1 MLPLGG
7 QRSGGSRKRGGT
19 PMSQPARLPTGGEID
34 RARPREFRFDGRPLT
49 GFAGDTVA
57 SALIAN
63 GVHLTGRSFKLH
75 RPRGIV
81 GAGYEDS
88 GALVHRVR
96 PQPATNLLATVLPLE
111 SGMELTS
118 VNAWPS
124 AAFDVGAMTQWFSA
138 LLPAGFYYKTFMRP
152 GWHWFEPAVRKLA
165 GLGRVPER
173 DSWQPVT
180 ESRYGH
186 CDVLIAGGGPAGL
199 TAALIAGRAGV
210 RVILVDDGL
219 TFGGRLVGDG
229 ALRDEQP
236 AAHWVAGV
244 VAELLATSNVRVL
257 QRSTVWGYHEHNYL
271 TVVERA
277 PRDAPDLDFRNW
289 KIRAKQVIIAA
300 GAFERPI
307 PFADND
313 RPGIMLASAV
323 RTYLNRF
330 AVLPGRT
337 AVVFTN
343 TDSGHA
349 AAHDLA
355 AAGASVTLV
364 DARADPG
371 QGLLDA
377 ASARGIVCHVG
388 AQVRKARG
396 ARHVSAVDIVD
407 RHGQSMRHAC
417 DLVATS
423 GGWNPAIHLATHNRE
438 SRISWSETL
447 GSFVAEPTH
456 GSFRLA
462 GAANGHL
469 GAMECLQEGARAG
482 RAAIEALG
490 RSAPLIDLPAMRD
503 EPTGVGR
510 PVWAVPPRSKREKVF
525 IDFSGDVTTADLG
538 LAVREGFDS
547 IELVK
552 RYTTAGMGVDQGK
565 TGNVN
570 VIGVVGGLT
579 NAAPA
584 AIGTTTFRPPFV
596 PVEFGAIA
604 GARSGARLYPWR
616 HTPLTEWHLANGA
629 VMVEAG
635 LRWQRPG
642 YYPRAG
648 EGWLDAATRE
658 ARTVRE
664 SVGVYDGTPLGK
676 FQLKGPG
683 VPALLDL
690 LYVNDFAA
698 LKPGRGK
705 YGVMLTDDGLILD
718 DGVTFRLDAAR
729 WLLHSSTGA
738 ADRVH
743 QHIAMILNVHRQ
755 DLDVSVIPVTSG
767 WANATICGPRAR
779 DLLRVLEPDFEV
791 DGGVFPF
798 MAVREGRVGGLP
810 ARVFRV
816 SWTGELSYE
825 INTPPRHASAMWGK
839 IMAAGA
845 RFGIAPVGSEASHIL
860 RVEAGYIST
869 GHEVDGTSD
878 VHDLGLGAM
887 VSKTKADFI
896 GKRSMELRR
905 RLDPVR
911 PELVGLLPV
920 DPACIVP
927 EGAPIT
933 PRGAPADQEGFV
945 SACVTSVARN
955 RSVALGL
962 LRNGRARVGETVQAR
977 VHGRIIPL
985 EVVAP
990 VFHDADRSRVKA

>member
-1 MLPLGG
+1 
-7 QRSGGSRKRGGT
+7 
-19 PMSQPARLPTGGEID
+19 MSPTARLAAGGEID
-34 RARPREFRFDGRPLT
+34 RARPLEFRFDGRQLI

-111 SGMELTS
+111 AGMELTS

-124 AAFDVGAMTQWFSA
+124 AAFDVGAMMQFLSA
-138 LLPAGFYYKTFMRP
+138 LLPACFYYKTFMRP
-152 GWHWFEPAVRKLA
+152 GWNWFEPAVRGLA
-165 GLGRVPER
+165 GLGRLPDR
-173 DSWQPVT
+173 DAWQPVT

-186 CDVLIAGGGPAGL
+186 CDALVAGGGPAGL
-199 TAALIAGRAGV
+199 AAALVAARAGA
-210 RVILVDDGL
+210 RVILVDDGP
-219 TFGGRLVGDG
+219 FGGRLAGDG
-229 ALRDEQP
+229 TVLDERP
-236 AAHWVAGV
+236 AARWVTGV
-244 VAELLATSNVRVL
+244 VAELLATANVRML
-257 QRSTVWGYHEHNYL
+257 PRSTVWGYHEHNYL

-289 KIRAKQVIIAA
+289 KIRARQVIIAA
-300 GAFERPI
+300 GAIERPI
-307 PFADND
+307 AFADND

-323 RTYLNRF
+323 RTYVNHF
-330 AVLPGRT
+330 AVLPGRK
-337 AVVFTN
+337 AIVFTN

-355 AAGASVTLV
+355 AAGASVTIV
-364 DARADPG
+364 DARTEPG

-377 ASARGIVCHVG
+377 ADARGIACH
-388 AQVRKARG
+388 AG
-396 ARHVSAVDIVD
+396 ARVCKAYGSRRVSAVDVVG
-407 RHGQSMRHAC
+407 RSGEMMRLAC

-438 SRISWSETL
+438 ARVSWSEAL
-447 GSFVAEPTH
+447 GGFLAEPVN

-469 GAMECLQEGARAG
+469 GTAECLEEGARAG
-482 RAAIEALG
+482 RAAVEAVG
-490 RSAPLIDLPAMRD
+490 RIAPTINLPATRS
-503 EPTGVGR
+503 EPTGIGP
-510 PVWAVPPRSKREKVF
+510 PVWAVAPRGKREKVF
-525 IDFSGDVTTADLG
+525 IDLSGDVTTADLG

-570 VIGVVGGLT
+570 VIGIVGGLM

-616 HTPLTEWHLANGA
+616 HTPLTEWHLAHGA
-629 VMVEAG
+629 AMAEAG
-635 LRWQRPG
+635 LRWQRPR
-642 YYPRAG
+642 YYPQAG

-658 ARTVRE
+658 ARTVRT

-743 QHIAMILNVHRQ
+743 QHLETILNVHRP
-755 DLDVSVIPVTSG
+755 DLDVSIIPVTSAF
-767 WANATICGPRAR
+767 ANATICGPRAR
-779 DLLRVLEPDFEV
+779 DVLRALDPDFDV
-791 DGGVFPF
+791 DGGPFPF
-798 MAVREGRVGGLP
+798 MTVREGRIGGVP

-825 INTPPRHASAMWGK
+825 INTAPRHAVAVWDR

-845 RFGIAPVGSEASHIL
+845 RFGIAPIGSEANHIL

-878 VHDLGLGAM
+878 VHDLGLGGM
-887 VSKTKADFI
+887 VSKTKTDFI

-920 DPACIVP
+920 DPACPVP

-933 PRGAPADQEGFV
+933 PRGAAADQEGFV
-945 SACVTSVARN
+945 SACVTSVALN
-955 RSVALGL
+955 RSIALGL
-962 LRNGRARVGETVQAR
+962 LRSGRARIGETVHAR
-977 VHGRIIPL
+977 VYGKIIPMQ
-985 EVVAP
+985 VVAP

>member
-1 MLPLGG
+1 
-7 QRSGGSRKRGGT
+7 
-19 PMSQPARLPTGGEID
+19 MSVDQPARLATGGEID
-34 RARPREFRFDGRPLT
+34 RSRPREFRFDGRRLT

-88 GALVHRVR
+88 GALVHRAR

-111 SGMELTS
+111 AGMELTS

-124 AAFDVGAMTQWFSA
+124 AAVDAGALTQWFA
-138 LLPAGFYYKTFMRP
+138 PLLPAGFYYKTFMRP
-152 GWHWFEPAVRKLA
+152 SWHWFEPAVRRLA
-165 GLGRVPER
+165 GLGRVPGQ
-173 DSWQPVT
+173 DAWQPVT

-199 TAALIAGRAGV
+199 TAAWVAGAAGA

-229 ALRDEQP
+229 ALADDRP
-236 AAHWVAGV
+236 AALWVAGLV
-244 VAELLATSNVRVL
+244 GELRAMTNVRVL
-257 QRSTVWGYHEHNYL
+257 QRSTVWGYHDHGYL
-271 TVVERA
+271 TAVERA
-277 PRDAPDLDFRNW
+277 PQDAPDLDFRNW
-289 KIRAKQVIIAA
+289 KIRARQVIIAC
-300 GAFERPI
+300 GAIERPI

-323 RTYLNRF
+323 RTYVNRF
-330 AVLPGRT
+330 AVLPGRR

-349 AAHDLA
+349 TAHDLA
-355 AAGASVTLV
+355 AAGAAVTIV
-364 DARADPG
+364 DARTDPG
-371 QGLLDA
+371 LRLLDA
-377 ASARGIVCHVG
+377 ASARGIACHVG
-388 AQVRKARG
+388 ARVRKAFG
-396 ARHVSAVDIVD
+396 ARRVSAVDVD
-407 RHGQSMRHAC
+407 DREGRSLRLPC
-417 DLVATS
+417 NLVATS

-438 SRISWSETL
+438 ARVSWSETL
-447 GSFVAEPTH
+447 GSIVAEPT
-456 GSFRLA
+456 GGAFRLA
-462 GAANGHL
+462 GAANGRL
-469 GAMECLQEGARAG
+469 GSLECLRDGASAG
-482 RAAIEALG
+482 RAAIEAIG
-490 RSAPLIDLPAMRD
+490 RSAPHVELPAMRD
-503 EPTGVGR
+503 EPTGIG
-510 PVWAVPPRSKREKVF
+510 PPLWAVPPRSKRDKVF
-525 IDFSGDVTTADLG
+525 IDLAGDVTAADLG

-552 RYTTAGMGVDQGK
+552 RYTTTGMGVDQGK

-570 VIGVVGGLT
+570 VIGIVGSLVH
-579 NAAPA
+579 AAPA

-604 GARSGARLYPWR
+604 GARSGARLHPWR
-616 HTPLTEWHLANGA
+616 HTPLTEWHIANGA
-629 VMVEAG
+629 VMHEAG

-648 EGWLDAATRE
+648 ESWLDAATRE

-664 SVGVYDGTPLGK
+664 AVGVYDGTPLGK

-690 LYVNDFAA
+690 VYINDFAA
-698 LKPGRGK
+698 LNPGRGK
-705 YGVMLTDDGLILD
+705 YGVMLTEDGLILD

-738 ADRVH
+738 ADRVL
-743 QHIAMILNVHRQ
+743 QHLEMIVNVQRQ
-755 DLDVSVIPVTSG
+755 DLAVSILPVTSA
-767 WANATICGPRAR
+767 WANATVCGPRAR
-779 DLLRVLEPDFEV
+779 DLLRALEPEFDVANEA
-791 DGGVFPF
+791 FPF
-798 MAVREGRVGGLP
+798 MAVREGRIGGLP

-825 INTPPRHASAMWGK
+825 INTAPRHAVAMWDR

-845 RFGIAPVGSEASHIL
+845 RFGIAPVGSEANHIL

-887 VSKTKADFI
+887 VSKTKTDFI

-911 PELVGLLPV
+911 PELVGLLPL

-927 EGAPIT
+927 DGAPLT
-933 PRGAPADQEGFV
+933 PRGERADQEGFV
-945 SACVTSVARN
+945 SACVNSVARK
-955 RSVALGL
+955 RSIALGL
-962 LRNGRARVGETVQAR
+962 LRNGRARFGETVHAR
-977 VHGRIIPL
+977 VRDRIIPL

>member
-1 MLPLGG
+1 
-7 QRSGGSRKRGGT
+7 
-19 PMSQPARLPTGGEID
+19 MSQPARLTKGGQID
-34 RARPREFRFDGRPLT
+34 RARPGEFRFDGMQLT

-57 SALIAN
+57 SALLAN
-63 GVHLTGRSFKLH
+63 GVHLMGRSFKLH

-81 GAGYEDS
+81 GAGYEDPV
-88 GALVHRVR
+88 ALVHRVR
-96 PQPATNLLATVLPLE
+96 PQATTNLLATVLPLE

-124 AAFDVGAMTQWFSA
+124 AAFDVGAMTQWFSP

-165 GLGRVPER
+165 GLGRVPDH

-199 TAALIAGRAGV
+199 TAALVAGRAGA

-219 TFGGRLVGDG
+219 TFGGRLICDG
-229 ALRDEQP
+229 ALVDELP
-236 AAHWVAGV
+236 AVNWVSGV
-244 VAELLATSNVRVL
+244 VAELVATANVRVL
-257 QRSTVWGYHEHNYL
+257 QRSTVWAYHEHNYL
-271 TVVERA
+271 TVVERV

-289 KIRAKQVIIAA
+289 KIRAQQVIIAA
-300 GAFERPI
+300 GAIERAI

-323 RTYLNRF
+323 RTYLHRF

-355 AAGASVTLV
+355 VAGASVTIV

-371 QGLLDA
+371 QGVLDA
-377 ASARGIVCHVG
+377 ASACGIVCHAATRVC
-388 AQVRKARG
+388 KAYG
-396 ARHVSAVDIVD
+396 ARRVSAVDIID
-407 RHGQSMRHAC
+407 RHGRPMRIAC

-438 SRISWSETL
+438 ARVSWSEAL
-447 GSFVAEPTH
+447 GTFLAEPTI
-456 GSFRLA
+456 GRFRLA
-462 GAANGHL
+462 GAADGHL
-469 GAMECLQEGARAG
+469 GAMQCLQEGARAG
-482 RAAIEALG
+482 RAAVEAIG
-490 RSAPLIDLPAMRD
+490 RIAPKIDLPAMRN
-503 EPTGVGR
+503 EPTGIG
-510 PVWAVPPRSKREKVF
+510 PPIWAVPPRTKREKVF
-525 IDFSGDVTTADLG
+525 VDFSGDVTTADLG

-570 VIGVVGGLT
+570 VIGIVGGLM

-616 HTPLTEWHLANGA
+616 HTPLAEWHLDHGA

-658 ARTVRE
+658 ARAVRE
-664 SVGVYDGTPLGK
+664 AVGIYDGTPLGK

-683 VPALLDL
+683 VPGLLDL
-690 LYVNDFAA
+690 LYINDFQS
-698 LKPGRGK
+698 LKSGRGK
-705 YGVMLTDDGLILD
+705 YGVMLTEDGLILD

-743 QHIAMILNVHRQ
+743 QHIEMILNVHRQ
-755 DLDVSVIPVTSG
+755 DLDVSIIPVTSA
-767 WANATICGPRAR
+767 WANATVCGPRAR
-779 DLLRVLEPDFEV
+779 DVLRALEPDFEV
-791 DGGVFPF
+791 AGEAFPF
-798 MAVREGRVGGLP
+798 MAVREGRIGGLP
-810 ARVFRV
+810 VRVFRV

-825 INTPPRHASAMWGK
+825 INTAPRHAAAMWEK
-839 IMAAGA
+839 IIATGA
-845 RFGIAPVGSEASHIL
+845 RFGIAPVGSEANHIL

-887 VSKTKADFI
+887 VSRTKTDFV

-905 RLDPVR
+905 RFDPVR

-920 DPACIVP
+920 DPTCIVP

-933 PRGAPADQEGFV
+933 PRGELANQEGFV
-945 SACVTSVARN
+945 SACVASVARN

-962 LRNGRARVGETVQAR
+962 LRNGRARFGETVHAR
-977 VHGRIIPL
+977 VHGTIIPM

>member
-1 MLPLGG
+1 
-7 QRSGGSRKRGGT
+7 
-19 PMSQPARLPTGGEID
+19 MSHAARLATGGEID
-34 RARPREFRFDGRPLT
+34 RARLRDFSFDGRPLT
-49 GFAGDTVA
+49 GFAGDTIA

-88 GALVHRVR
+88 GALVHRAR
-96 PQPATNLLATVLPLE
+96 PQATTNLLATVQPLE

-165 GLGRVPER
+165 GLGRVPDR

-199 TAALIAGRAGV
+199 TAALVAGRTGA

-229 ALRDEQP
+229 ALLDEQP
-236 AAHWVAGV
+236 AARWVAGV
-244 VAELLATSNVRVL
+244 VAELLTTSNVRVL

-289 KIRAKQVIIAA
+289 KIRARQVIIAA
-300 GAFERPI
+300 GAIERPI

-337 AVVFTN
+337 AIVFTN

-349 AAHDLA
+349 AAYDLA
-355 AAGASVTLV
+355 TAGASVTIV
-364 DARADPG
+364 DARAEPG
-371 QGLLDA
+371 QDLVDA
-377 ASARGIVCHVG
+377 ASARGIVCH
-388 AQVRKARG
+388 AAARVRKACG
-396 ARHVSAVDIVD
+396 ARRVSAVDIVD
-407 RHGQSMRHAC
+407 RDGQPMRLAC

-438 SRISWSETL
+438 ARVSWSEVL
-447 GSFVAEPTH
+447 GSFVAEPTN

-469 GAMECLQEGARAG
+469 GAMQCLQEGERAG
-482 RAAIEALG
+482 RAAVEAIG
-490 RSAPLIDLPAMRD
+490 RSASKIELPAMRD
-503 EPTGVGR
+503 EPTGIG
-510 PVWAVPPRSKREKVF
+510 PPLWAVPPRSKREKVF

-570 VIGVVGGLT
+570 VIGIVGGLT
-579 NAAPA
+579 NTAPA
-584 AIGTTTFRPPFV
+584 AVGTTTFRPPFV

-616 HTPLTEWHLANGA
+616 HTPLTEWHLASGA

-676 FQLKGPG
+676 FQLKGLG

-743 QHIAMILNVHRQ
+743 QHIEVILNVHRR
-755 DLDVSVIPVTSG
+755 DLDVSIIAVTSA
-767 WANATICGPRAR
+767 WANATICGPKAR
-779 DLLRVLEPDFEV
+779 DVLRALDPDFDVAKEAL
-791 DGGVFPF
+791 PF
-798 MAVREGRVGGLP
+798 MAVREGRIGGLP

-825 INTPPRHASAMWGK
+825 INTWPRHATAMWEK

-845 RFGIAPVGSEASHIL
+845 RFGIAPVGSEANHIL

-887 VSKTKADFI
+887 VSQTKMDFI

-920 DPACIVP
+920 DPTCIVP

-933 PRGAPADQEGFV
+933 PRGELADQEGFV
-945 SACVTSVARN
+945 SACVASVARN
-955 RSVALGL
+955 RSIALGL
-962 LRNGRARVGETVQAR
+962 LRNGRARFGETVHAR
-977 VHGRIIPL
+977 VYDKIVPL

>member
-1 MLPLGG
+1 
-7 QRSGGSRKRGGT
+7 
-19 PMSQPARLPTGGEID
+19 MSVDQPARLATGGEID
-34 RARPREFRFDGRPLT
+34 RSRPQEFRFDGRRLT

-57 SALIAN
+57 AALIAN

-88 GALVHRVR
+88 GALVHRAR

-111 SGMELTS
+111 AGMELTS

-124 AAFDVGAMTQWFSA
+124 AAVDIGALTQWFA
-138 LLPAGFYYKTFMRP
+138 PLLPAGFYYKTFMRP
-152 GWHWFEPAVRKLA
+152 NWHWFEPAVRRLA
-165 GLGRVPER
+165 GLGRVPGQ
-173 DSWQPVT
+173 DAWQPVT
-180 ESRYGH
+180 ESRYAH

-199 TAALIAGRAGV
+199 TAAWVAGAAGA

-229 ALRDEQP
+229 ALADDRP
-236 AAHWVAGV
+236 AALWVAGRV
-244 VAELLATSNVRVL
+244 SELRAMTNVHVL
-257 QRSTVWGYHEHNYL
+257 QRSTVWGSHDHGYL
-271 TVVERA
+271 TVVERT
-277 PRDAPDLDFRNW
+277 PQDAPDLDFRNW
-289 KIRAKQVIIAA
+289 KIRTRQVIIAC
-300 GAFERPI
+300 GAIERPI

-323 RTYLNRF
+323 RTYVNRF

-349 AAHDLA
+349 TAYDLA
-355 AAGASVTLV
+355 AAGAVVTVV
-364 DARADPG
+364 DARADPDRS
-371 QGLLDA
+371 LLDA
-377 ASARGIVCHVG
+377 ASAHGIACHVG
-388 AQVRKARG
+388 ARVRKALG
-396 ARHVSAVDIVD
+396 ARRVSAVDVD
-407 RHGQSMRHAC
+407 DREGRPLRLPC

-423 GGWNPAIHLATHNRE
+423 GGWNPAIHLATHSHEARV
-438 SRISWSETL
+438 SWSEIL
-447 GSFVAEPTH
+447 GSVVATPT
-456 GSFRLA
+456 GGAFRLA
-462 GAANGHL
+462 GAANGRL
-469 GAMECLQEGARAG
+469 GSLECLRDGASAG
-482 RAAIEALG
+482 RAASEAIG
-490 RSAPLIDLPAMRD
+490 RSAPHVGLPAMRE
-503 EPTGVGR
+503 EPTGIG
-510 PVWAVPPRSKREKVF
+510 PPLWAVPPRSKRDKVF

-552 RYTTAGMGVDQGK
+552 RYTTAGMGIDQGK

-570 VIGVVGGLT
+570 VIGIVGSLVH
-579 NAAPA
+579 AAPA

-604 GARSGARLYPWR
+604 GARSGAQLYPWR

-629 VMVEAG
+629 VMYEAG

-648 EGWLDAATRE
+648 ESWLDAATRE

-664 SVGVYDGTPLGK
+664 AVGVYDGTPLGK

-683 VPALLDL
+683 VPAVLDL
-690 LYVNDFAA
+690 VYINDFAA
-698 LKPGRGK
+698 LSPGRGK
-705 YGVMLTDDGLILD
+705 YGVMLTEDGLILD

-743 QHIAMILNVHRQ
+743 QHLDMIVNVQRQ
-755 DLDVSVIPVTSG
+755 DLAVSILPVTSA

-779 DLLRVLEPDFEV
+779 DLLHALEPEFDVANEA
-791 DGGVFPF
+791 FPF

-825 INTPPRHASAMWGK
+825 INTAPRHAVAMWDR

-845 RFGIAPVGSEASHIL
+845 PLGIAPIGSEANHIL

-887 VSKTKADFI
+887 VSKTKTDFI

-911 PELVGLLPV
+911 PELVGLLPL

-927 EGAPIT
+927 DGAPLT
-933 PRGAPADQEGFV
+933 PRGERADQEGFV
-945 SACVTSVARN
+945 SACVNSVARK
-955 RSVALGL
+955 RSIALGL
-962 LRNGRARVGETVQAR
+962 LRNGRARFGETVHAR
-977 VHGRIIPL
+977 VGDRIIPL

>member
-1 MLPLGG
+1 MSQAARLATGG
-7 QRSGGSRKRGGT
+7 Q
-19 PMSQPARLPTGGEID
+19 ID
-34 RARPREFRFDGRPLT
+34 RARPREFRFDGRQLT

-88 GALVHRVR
+88 GALVHRVW
-96 PQPATNLLATVLPLE
+96 PQATTNLLATVQPLE

-124 AAFDVGAMTQWFSA
+124 AAFDVGAIMQCFSA

-152 GWHWFEPAVRKLA
+152 GWKWFEPAVRSLA
-165 GLGRVPER
+165 GLGRLPDR

-199 TAALIAGRAGV
+199 TAALVAGRAGA

-219 TFGGRLVGDG
+219 TFGGRLVCDG
-229 ALRDEQP
+229 ALLDAQP
-236 AAHWVAGV
+236 AVSWVAGV
-244 VAELLATSNVRVL
+244 VAELLATANVRVL

-271 TVVERA
+271 TVAERA

-289 KIRAKQVIIAA
+289 KIRAQQVIIAA

-307 PFADND
+307 PFADCD

-330 AVLPGRT
+330 AVLPGRI

-355 AAGASVTLV
+355 AAGASVTIV
-364 DARADPG
+364 DARADTDPG
-371 QGLLDA
+371 VLDA
-377 ASARGIVCHVG
+377 ASARGIVCHAAARVC
-388 AQVRKARG
+388 KAYG
-396 ARHVSAVDIVD
+396 ARRVSAVDIVD
-407 RHGQSMRHAC
+407 RRGEPMHLAC

-438 SRISWSETL
+438 ARVSWSEAL
-447 GSFVAEPTH
+447 GSFVAEPTN
-456 GSFRLA
+456 GSFCLA

-482 RAAIEALG
+482 RAAVEAIG
-490 RSAPLIDLPAMRD
+490 RIAPKIDLPAMHND
-503 EPTGVGR
+503 PSGIGL
-510 PVWAVPPRSKREKVF
+510 PLWAVPPRSKHEKVF

-570 VIGVVGGLT
+570 VIGIVGGLT

-584 AIGTTTFRPPFV
+584 AVGTTTFRPPFV

-616 HTPLTEWHLANGA
+616 HTPLTEWHLAHGA
-629 VMVEAG
+629 VMAEAG

-642 YYPRAG
+642 YYPRAC

-664 SVGVYDGTPLGK
+664 AVGVYDGTPLGK

-690 LYVNDFAA
+690 LYINDFAT

-738 ADRVH
+738 ADRVQ
-743 QHIAMILNVHRQ
+743 QHLEMILNVHRQ
-755 DLDVSVIPVTSG
+755 DLDASIIPVTSA
-767 WANATICGPRAR
+767 WANATICGPRVR
-779 DLLRVLEPDFEV
+779 DVLRALEPDFDVAKEA
-791 DGGVFPF
+791 FPF
-798 MAVREGRVGGLP
+798 MAVREGRIGGLP

-825 INTPPRHASAMWGK
+825 INTAPRHAVAMWEK

-845 RFGIAPVGSEASHIL
+845 RVGIAPVGSEANHIL

-887 VSKTKADFI
+887 VSQTKTDFI

-920 DPACIVP
+920 DPTCIVP

-933 PRGAPADQEGFV
+933 PHGDLTDQEGFV
-945 SACVTSVARN
+945 SACVASVARN
-955 RSVALGL
+955 RSIALGL
-962 LRNGRARVGETVQAR
+962 LRNGRARFGETVHAR
-977 VHGRIIPL
+977 AHGKIIPL